1 MSTNQLL
8 RPFLGNMLLS
18 GLNMFEL
25 NRIGLQQA
33 EICVFSVPIWGSA
46 AALNEAEIA
55 GKKLGVIRFNVCYL
69 ICIIHNPSF

>member
-1 MSTNQLL
+1 
-8 RPFLGNMLLS
+8 MLLS

-46 AALNEAEIA
+46 AALNEAEKT
-55 GKKLGVIRFNVCYL
+55 GRHSFQCMQSNLYHSQS
-69 ICIIHNPSF
+69 IILM

>member
-33 EICVFSVPIWGSA
+33 ENCVFSVPIWGSA
-46 AALNEAEIA
+46 AALNEA
-55 GKKLGVIRFNVCYL
+55 GKSWKKLGVICLNVCNL
-69 ICIIHNPSF
+69 ICIINNPSF